1 MLPLRRLVISSLLNR
16 SLLTRFLY
24 SSDATAQLGKLDRQL
39 ALTYTCKVCNSRQG
53 PKKFSKKSYDNGVV
67 LVTCDSC
74 KNHHII
80 ADNLGWFSDLNGK
93 KNIEE
98 ILAEK
103 GEQLYPT
110 HIPTSAAQ
118 KMILAAGSALTAIS
132 NPRRG
137 DMVATMGETTAL
149 RPILQNIRD
158 RMASD
163 IVGSKILV
171 ERPRINNLTI
181 DRDYLKRLPKDTF
194 GFHYS
199 KFLDGLNTSPDAR
212 PVVQYIDDEEL
223 VYVMQRYRETHDFH
237 HVLLEMPTNMIGEVA
252 VKYFEGIQLGLP
264 MCITAGIFGAAR
276 LGPVHRQ
283 RFVDRYLPWIVKQA
297 TNGRLLMTLDYEN
310 HFERTIAEIQEECNI
325 TSLDGFRAPEDV
337 TIGLQRRRFPR
348 RRPSSPLFLVAFG
361 VILLAIAVR
370 GACPFESTASDA
382 LFPRGADGSSDRGS
396 TTNGQEDV
404 ASDPLASG
412 VPHVVSIDAL
422 PAWFHGNM
430 SAAEE
435 LPWDPKRILEEIPVL
450 DMFPLSNWDNK
461 HVILYAMLYA
471 LLFLVGICGNVS
483 VITLIRHVHA
493 SIPYDNTMIY
503 ILFLCCVDLASIVP
517 LPMAIVDQLL
527 GFWMFGTALCKVYR
541 ILEHVGRA
549 LSTFV
554 LAAMACDRYLRVCYP
569 HKRISRSHV
578 VYTLVGLSVFT
589 FLLLSP
595 LLVRSSSEE
604 IVLKEVLLE
613 NPYRLARVRIF
624 KCMDHLDG
632 PPLSIFIFYM
642 FLLGFFIPVLLIF
655 VFYGLMVRR
664 LVHRS
669 RTIPS
674 SQLPVAKIAF
684 YTIAISVFFVLCW
697 SPYWIATLY
706 NLYSTFEDDDGSGGP
721 QTSSSFIYVMYGI
734 HALPYFNSAS
744 NWLLYGLLNSQLMR
758 RASEH
763 KSHYMSR
770 MEETKAAVVD
780 EPLLQ
785 NGNHLGSG
793 HQQYGKSL
801 GEISSVLPRTS
812 DSLL

>member
-1 MLPLRRLVISSLLNR
+1 MFVCESIGVGFFVFSEFVWEIWLRFRKICRDFISRLRSSVNILFRLQRILLSGRRLSSSLHG
-16 SLLTRFLY
+16 S
-24 SSDATAQLGKLDRQL
+24 AA
-39 ALTYTCKVCNSRQG
+39 
-53 PKKFSKKSYDNGVV
+53 VV
-67 LVTCDSC
+67 L
-74 KNHHII
+74 
-80 ADNLGWFSDLNGK
+80 
-93 KNIEE
+93 
-98 ILAEK
+98 
-103 GEQLYPT
+103 
-110 HIPTSAAQ
+110 
-118 KMILAAGSALTAIS
+118 
-132 NPRRG
+132 
-137 DMVATMGETTAL
+137 
-149 RPILQNIRD
+149 
-158 RMASD
+158 
-163 IVGSKILV
+163 
-171 ERPRINNLTI
+171 
-181 DRDYLKRLPKDTF
+181 
-194 GFHYS
+194 
-199 KFLDGLNTSPDAR
+199 
-212 PVVQYIDDEEL
+212 
-223 VYVMQRYRETHDFH
+223 
-237 HVLLEMPTNMIGEVA
+237 
-252 VKYFEGIQLGLP
+252 
-264 MCITAGIFGAAR
+264 
-276 LGPVHRQ
+276 
-283 RFVDRYLPWIVKQA
+283 
-297 TNGRLLMTLDYEN
+297 
-310 HFERTIAEIQEECNI
+310 
-325 TSLDGFRAPEDV
+325 SLSV
-337 TIGLQRRRFPR
+337 
-348 RRPSSPLFLVAFG
+348 LFLQ
-361 VILLAIAVR
+361 IHLLR
-370 GACPFESTASDA
+370 GACPEPSEFFEDQNATSEFRCSEARLEAILDPKGSVDGDE
-382 LFPRGADGSSDRGS
+382 LLNVLVADS
-396 TTNGQEDV
+396 NEDDL
-404 ASDPLASG
+404 SKSEYPY
-412 VPHVVSIDAL
+412 VVN
-422 PAWFHGNM
+422 PAQLLHWFHLSGNM
-430 SAAEE
+430 TSSPQSVAD
-435 LPWDPKRILEEIPVL
+435 LPWDDPKKFLEEIPVL

-655 VFYGLMVRR
+655 IFYGLMVRR

-684 YTIAISVFFVLCW
+684 YTIAISVFFVVCW

-706 NLYSTFEDDDGSGGP
+706 NLYSTFDEDEEAVH
-721 QTSSSFIYVMYGI
+721 QASSSFIYVMYGI

-763 KSHYMSR
+763 KSHYLSR
-770 MEETKAAVVD
+770 VEETKNVVADPD

-785 NGNHLGSG
+785 NGNHHAGVPHPPPHHNVLQKPHSR
-793 HQQYGKSL
+793 SF
-801 GEISSVLPRTS
+801 GEVSSVLPRTS

>member
-1 MLPLRRLVISSLLNR
+1 MSQR
-16 SLLTRFLY
+16 
-24 SSDATAQLGKLDRQL
+24 ATCFQ
-39 ALTYTCKVCNSRQG
+39 
-53 PKKFSKKSYDNGVV
+53 
-67 LVTCDSC
+67 
-74 KNHHII
+74 
-80 ADNLGWFSDLNGK
+80 
-93 KNIEE
+93 
-98 ILAEK
+98 
-103 GEQLYPT
+103 
-110 HIPTSAAQ
+110 
-118 KMILAAGSALTAIS
+118 
-132 NPRRG
+132 
-137 DMVATMGETTAL
+137 
-149 RPILQNIRD
+149 
-158 RMASD
+158 
-163 IVGSKILV
+163 KILS
-171 ERPRINNLTI
+171 
-181 DRDYLKRLPKDTF
+181 
-194 GFHYS
+194 G
-199 KFLDGLNTSPDAR
+199 
-212 PVVQYIDDEEL
+212 
-223 VYVMQRYRETHDFH
+223 
-237 HVLLEMPTNMIGEVA
+237 
-252 VKYFEGIQLGLP
+252 
-264 MCITAGIFGAAR
+264 
-276 LGPVHRQ
+276 
-283 RFVDRYLPWIVKQA
+283 
-297 TNGRLLMTLDYEN
+297 
-310 HFERTIAEIQEECNI
+310 
-325 TSLDGFRAPEDV
+325 APEDV
-337 TIGLQRRRFPR
+337 TIQLLTRRHLR
-348 RRPSSPLFLVAFG
+348 RGRSPPPLLVAVG
-361 VILLAIAVR
+361 LLVQSVAMR
-370 GACPFESTASDA
+370 GACPPDSSAPEIAPCLLEASS
-382 LFPRGADGSSDRGS
+382 LPERPGGEFADLHFD
-396 TTNGQEDV
+396 E
-404 ASDPLASG
+404 DPLAGG
-412 VPHVVSIDAL
+412 VPNVVSL
-422 PAWFHGNM
+422 GELLGWFHGNM
-430 SAAEE
+430 STES
-435 LPWDPKRILEEIPVL
+435 LPWDEAKKFLEEIPVL

-471 LLFLVGICGNVS
+471 FLFLVGICGNVS

-493 SIPYDNTMIY
+493 SIPYDNTMLY

-578 VYTLVGLSVFT
+578 IYTLVGLSVFT
-589 FLLLSP
+589 FVLLSP

-613 NPYRLARVRIF
+613 NPYRLARGRIF

-655 VFYGLMVRR
+655 AFYGLMVRR

-706 NLYSTFEDDDGSGGP
+706 NLYSTFDEDDDSGHH
-721 QTSSSFIYVMYGI
+721 TSSNFIYVMYGI

-770 MEETKAAVVD
+770 MEETKAAVAD

-785 NGNHLGSG
+785 NGNQLGL
-793 HQQYGKSL
+793 QGK
-801 GEISSVLPRTS
+801 GEMSSVLPRTS